1 MKYKLELLI
10 MVSMLLC
17 LSLTTVASADSCAKT
32 LYIDGAYID
41 YADVNQGLSWPYER
55 ITIGSEANRWYLYN
69 EYVGKMDEFAI
80 YAGVLDPARITAH
93 YTARSVDYATYVAAV
108 QADNP
113 LLYLQFED
121 ASTDHNDVADNSGS
135 IGIDG
140 AYVSTGVGSITQT
153 TGIAADSNAI
163 VFPGAEPDAN
173 GNCVDVWDGN
183 GDFGEAIDGDVTI
196 ELWVNFTDINSMP
209 DNDHP
214 RFFQHNGAWDAEGGY
229 GVMVEGPN
237 ELGVIGAGD
246 TNYMATSSDIND
258 GDWHHIV
265 VTYDSTYEPPDTNS
279 YPEEVM
285 ADNPFIWLRFDS
297 EAPMDSSGNN
307 NWVGYGNVD
316 IVTAGGIGKVAIQ
329 DTNAEGS
336 GNYAAAVAKGPDAPP
351 YEEWDQAY
359 ALAPND
365 ITIEFWYKSLPAGGD
380 QPGRWVMM
388 CQQIGVYTN
397 EPNGPAIGTSDGQIR
412 VFCGAE
418 GHGTG
423 IWYTGRYPY
432 DGKWHHIV
440 VTYDEEY
447 EDDPC
452 SIHMQLYYDS
462 DLSEH
467 TSTDPNIGLYE
478 GLGVELSHMVL
489 GAANNM
495 GYSYSIVPGYYDE
508 FAIYDGILGAD
519 RVMAHY
525 LAWQPKNCEELWDRG
540 MGIAAD
546 IDRDCDVDFRDFA
559 GLAMDWML
567 CNDPCDPS
575 CTPNW

>member
-10 MVSMLLC
+10 MASVLFC
-17 LSLTTVASADSCAKT
+17 LSLTTVAPADSCVKT
-32 LYIDGAYID
+32 LYVDGAYID
-41 YADVNQGLSWPYER
+41 YADVNQGLSWTYER
-55 ITIGSEANRWYLYN
+55 ITIGSESNRWYLYN
-69 EYVGKMDEFAI
+69 GYIGKMDEFAI
-80 YAGVLDPARITAH
+80 YAGVLDAGQIAAH
-93 YTARSVDYATYVAAV
+93 YEAGSTDYAAYTAVV

-113 LLYLQFED
+113 LLWLKFED

-140 AYVSTGVGSITQT
+140 AYISTGVGSITQT
-153 TGIAADSNAI
+153 TGIAAGSTAI
-163 VFPGAEPDAN
+163 VLPGDEPDVN

-183 GDFGEAIDGDVTI
+183 GDFGEDLDGDVTI
-196 ELWVNFTDINSMP
+196 ELWVNYTDIS
-209 DNDHP
+209 DYP
-214 RFFQHNGAWDAEGGY
+214 RFFQHNGSWQNEGSY
-229 GVMVEGPN
+229 GVMVNGPN
-237 ELGVIGAGD
+237 QLGVIGGGT
-246 TNYMATSSDIND
+246 TNYMTTPSDIND

-285 ADNPFIWLRFDS
+285 ADNPFIWLRFDY
-297 EAPMDSSGNN
+297 EAATDSSGNG

-316 IVTAGGIGKVAIQ
+316 IVTAGGIGKSALQ
-329 DTNAEGS
+329 DTNDEGS
-336 GNYAAAVAKGPDAPP
+336 GNYAAAAAKGPDAPP

-380 QPGRWVMM
+380 QPGQYVML
-388 CQQIGVYTN
+388 CQQIGKWQN
-397 EPNGPAIGTSDGQIR
+397 EPNGPAIGTADGQIR
-412 VFCGAE
+412 VFCGAP

-432 DGKWHHIV
+432 DGAWHHIV

-447 EDDPC
+447 QDDPC
-452 SIHMQLYYDS
+452 SIHMQLYYDG

-467 TSTDPNIGLYE
+467 TSTDPRIGLYE
-478 GLGVELSHMVL
+478 GLGVELSHMIL
-489 GAANNM
+489 GAANNR
-495 GYSYSIVPGYYDE
+495 GYSYSIAPGYYDE

-525 LAWQPKNCEELWDRG
+525 LAWQPRDCEEVWDRG
-540 MGIAAD
+540 GGIVAD
-546 IDRDCDVDFRDFA
+546 MDKDCDVDFRDFA
-559 GLAMDWML
+559 MLASYWLL
-567 CNDPCDPS
+567 CNDPGSSDPN
-575 CTPNW
+575 CVPNW